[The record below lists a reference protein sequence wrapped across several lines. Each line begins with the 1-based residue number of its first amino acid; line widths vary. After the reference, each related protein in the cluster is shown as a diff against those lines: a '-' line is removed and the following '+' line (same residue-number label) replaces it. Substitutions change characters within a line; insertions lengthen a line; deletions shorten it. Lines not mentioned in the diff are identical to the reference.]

1 MGQDALARSVP
12 GEQLTKKNQFDLTRL
27 IFSVVGIFAGCRLFS
42 WAAGWYLAQSLGSSP
57 NTFAGKIVSLAYPAN
72 SVFIFAEMLVVIWIY
87 RPVKDIL
94 DLPQEKSVNLWTR
107 DVPIGIGAGIF
118 AFLVAIPFLGDLNT
132 RTFFFIIFPDIH
144 VLTLHSVLYAFLL
157 GVALPFAGEMVFR
170 GIVLRTLQTHA
181 GATAAILASTLLFV
195 SLWPLFNVV
204 VSLILGITASLL
216 YVWRKSLLSPILAD
230 IVVTICGAFYVFWRN
245 H

>member
-1 MGQDALARSVP
+1 MGREALTLSVP
-12 GEQLTKKNQFDLTRL
+12 GEQLTKTNRFDLARL
-27 IFSVVGIFAGCRLFS
+27 IFSVVGILGGCRLFS
-42 WAAGWYLAQSLGSSP
+42 WGAGWYLAPSLGSSP

-87 RPVKDIL
+87 RPMKDIF
-94 DLPQEKSVNLWTR
+94 DSPKEKNVNLWTR
-107 DVPIGIGAGIF
+107 DVPIGIGAGMI
-118 AFLVAIPFLGDLNT
+118 AFLIAIPFLGDLNT
-132 RTFFFIIFPDIH
+132 RTFFFTIFPDIH
-144 VLTLHSVLYAFLL
+144 VLALRSVLYAFLL
-157 GVALPFAGEMVFR
+157 GVALPLAGEMVFR
-170 GIVLRTLQTHA
+170 GIVLRTLQTYA

-216 YVWRKSLLSPILAD
+216 YVWRKNLLSPILAD
-230 IVVTICGAFYVFWRN
+230 IVVTICAAFYVLWRN